1 MDQAMLDN
9 PAERIWP
16 IAPVYFEPRPPNRVW
31 SLNVLLVDD
40 DAADTA
46 LILDVL
52 KRNPHVST
60 ALATDSPAFALR
72 QLHSGR
78 QMRPDLIL
86 LDIHMPR
93 LDGFGFLEALRG
105 IPAMASVPV
114 VFLTTSCR
122 PSDLE
127 RTRQTSALL
136 YVVKPDNYLE
146 LQSRLNGVLRRAS
159 MCRWSH

>member
-1 MDQAMLDN
+1 MDHPMLESPPD
-9 PAERIWP
+9 RIWP
-16 IAPVYFEPRPPNRVW
+16 IPPVYFEPRPPRRVW

-46 LILDVL
+46 LILSVL
-52 KRNPHVST
+52 KRHPHVST
-60 ALATDSPAFALR
+60 ALATDSPEFALR
-72 QLHSGR
+72 QLHGGR
-78 QMRPDLIL
+78 HMRPDLVL

-93 LDGFGFLEALRG
+93 LDGYGFLEALRG

-122 PSDLE
+122 ESDLE

-159 MCRWSH
+159 MGRWSH

>member
-1 MDQAMLDN
+1 MDRTMLES
-9 PAERIWP
+9 PTEQIWQSS
-16 IAPVYFEPRPPNRVW
+16 PVHFEPRPPRRVW

-46 LILDVL
+46 LILNVL
-52 KRNPHVST
+52 RRHPHVST

-72 QLHSGR
+72 QLQGGR
-78 QMRPDLIL
+78 QMRPDLVL
-86 LDIHMPR
+86 LDINMPL
-93 LDGFGFLEALRG
+93 LDGFAFLEALRD

-122 PSDLE
+122 ASDVE
-127 RTRQTSALL
+127 RTRRTSALL

-159 MCRWSH
+159 TGRWRR